1 MGEEGDFG
9 AIGARRGG
17 SGIVC
22 ITKIVDPSLLFVC
35 ERESFSGGLIFPH
48 LLCPILP
55 LHTAS
60 GLSIPTLHIFQPIQI
75 EQTKRCSGDL
85 WCAERRREL
94 FSRANCGTIPYLY
107 WMIDDSSSSSDG
119 RGGTSKLPPFSTS
132 SCATAKKL
140 SVHEPPRWRFINRA
154 KKTEG
159 YSSMAAGYI
168 VKGACIYASSPRFF
182 RWVCWISS
190 LYAES
195 RV

>member
-1 MGEEGDFG
+1 MVIPCLCKPANYG
-9 AIGARRGG
+9 RYY
-17 SGIVC
+17 C
-22 ITKIVDPSLLFVC
+22 LSLIPRC
-35 ERESFSGGLIFPH
+35 
-48 LLCPILP
+48 LLSPGFYGTSSVISLN
-55 LHTAS
+55 L
-60 GLSIPTLHIFQPIQI
+60 IQI
-75 EQTKRCSGDL
+75 EQTKRS
-85 WCAERRREL
+85 ERRREL
-94 FSRANCGTIPYLY
+94 FSRANCGTIPFLY

-119 RGGTSKLPPFSTS
+119 RGGTSKPPPFSTS

-168 VKGACIYASSPRFF
+168 VKGACIYASRPRFF
-182 RWVCWISS
+182 RRVCWISS